1 MSTCKFCALLTTPNL
16 GAALP
21 NLVLET
27 DRVVAALNRRP
38 VAPGHVTL
46 ILKAHHEQTSD
57 LVDTHLTGFGD
68 VAGRVA
74 RVLEKAYGPARVVL
88 LGDGK
93 RSAHLHFHLIPEPAG
108 ATLDA
113 GAAVTDLNLAT
124 RPPTL
129 SDAETTAAVRAL
141 REALQA

>member
-1 MSTCKFCALLTTPNL
+1 MSSCKFCALLSASNL

-46 ILKAHHEQTSD
+46 ILKAHHEHTSD
-57 LVDTHLTGFGD
+57 LVDTHLTGFGE
-68 VAGRVA
+68 VAGRLA

-108 ATLDA
+108 ATLDL
-113 GAAVTDLNLAT
+113 GAAVTDLESCNPAT
-124 RPPTL
+124 
-129 SDAETTAAVRAL
+129 DAFR
-141 REALQA
+141 R